1 MNKKKTFTSNRHK
14 QKTRGKKK
22 MIKTTNENVP
32 YYWSK
37 GQAARNHTGS
47 LSTNG
52 KNLFSYNLMIGDTSP
67 DGEKIL
73 FDYTANTH
81 LGFKSQTT
89 SCHVGKARLSADLI
103 SDGVTLRR
111 R

>member
-1 MNKKKTFTSNRHK
+1 
-14 QKTRGKKK
+14 
-22 MIKTTNENVP
+22 MIRTTNENIA
-32 YYWSK
+32 YYWVK
-37 GQAARNHTGS
+37 GQAARNGNGS
-47 LSTNG
+47 YTTNG

-73 FDYTANTH
+73 FDYTAGTH
-81 LGFKSQTT
+81 LGFRSQTT

>member
-1 MNKKKTFTSNRHK
+1 
-14 QKTRGKKK
+14 

-52 KNLFSYNLMIGDTSP
+52 KNLFSYNLMIVDTSP

>member
-1 MNKKKTFTSNRHK
+1 
-14 QKTRGKKK
+14 
-22 MIKTTNENVP
+22 MIRTTNENIA
-32 YYWSK
+32 YYWARGK
-37 GQAARNHTGS
+37 AACNSNGS
-47 LSTNG
+47 YTTNG

-67 DGEKIL
+67 AGEKIL

-103 SDGVTLRR
+103 SDGVTLKDRFSYGKA
-111 R
+111 

>member
-1 MNKKKTFTSNRHK
+1 
-14 QKTRGKKK
+14 
-22 MIKTTNENVP
+22 MIRTTNENVA
-32 YYWSK
+32 YYWAK
-37 GQAARNHTGS
+37 GKAARNSNGTYT
-47 LSTNG
+47 TNG
-52 KNLFSYNLMIGDTSP
+52 KNLLSYNLMIGDTSP

-73 FDYTANTH
+73 FDYTAGTH

-89 SCHVGKARLSADLI
+89 SCHVGKARLCADLI

>member
-1 MNKKKTFTSNRHK
+1 
-14 QKTRGKKK
+14 
-22 MIKTTNENVP
+22 MIRTTNENIA
-32 YYWSK
+32 YYWAR
-37 GQAARNHTGS
+37 GEAARNGNGS
-47 LSTNG
+47 YTTNG
-52 KNLFSYNLMIGDTSP
+52 KNLLSYNLMIGDTSP

-89 SCHVGKARLSADLI
+89 SCHVGKARLYADLI